1 MDGADFLTG
10 AADADAD
17 ADADAR
23 AAGLN
28 LLGAAAG
35 LDLLDL
41 GTCG

>member
-10 AADADAD
+10 AADAD